1 MFKNSGEKWEGKCIF
16 RTGESFSFSLWNQNE
31 MKDGEG
37 KVMEYM
43 MGLNFEMGFWRDR
56 RMSNEGLEMD
66 FSREEI
72 KGEEEEEGMWSE
84 K

>member
-1 MFKNSGEKWEGKCIF
+1 
-16 RTGESFSFSLWNQNE
+16 

-72 KGEEEEEGMWSE
+72 KGEEEEEGM
-84 K
+84 